1 MYKISKF
8 GFLFMSITSKKK
20 SELIAEYRIK
30 ENDTGSSYVQ
40 CALLSERIRNLT
52 EHLKI
57 HKKDFHCRRGL
68 IVLVCK
74 RRKELRYIKKKYG
87 NEAYLNLIKKLGI
100 RDIFH

>member
-1 MYKISKF
+1 
-8 GFLFMSITSKKK
+8 MSITSKKK
-20 SELIAEYRIK
+20 SELIAEYRVT

-74 RRKELRYIKKKYG
+74 RRKELRYLKKKYG